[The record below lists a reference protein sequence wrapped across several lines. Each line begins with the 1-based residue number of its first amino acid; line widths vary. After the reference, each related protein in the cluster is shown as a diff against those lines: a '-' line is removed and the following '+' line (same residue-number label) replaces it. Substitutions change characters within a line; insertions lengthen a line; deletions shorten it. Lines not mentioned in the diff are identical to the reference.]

1 MSTSADN
8 RRRRSGFTLLEIMVT
23 VALVGICILPLLE
36 VRESSSQMAY
46 RSGHQLHA
54 LAYAERLLE
63 ERLLDPDEVKEEIG
77 VIEEDPTYSWVLTLE
92 DYDLSTGRV
101 IEEDEEQ
108 QGFSQSSNFSQ
119 TSGFT
124 AGAPGDAVLPDE
136 DEVADED
143 SQHRVRRFKLAVRW
157 PSLSGDAPDELLLEG
172 FLPVAREED
181 ESGVLSGPG
190 GPP

>member
-1 MSTSADN
+1 
-8 RRRRSGFTLLEIMVT
+8 MVT

-36 VRESSSQMAY
+36 LRESSSQMAY

-77 VIEEDPTYSWVLTLE
+77 VIEDDPVYSWVLTLE

-101 IEEDEEQ
+101 VEDEEE
-108 QGFSQSSNFSQ
+108 QGFSQSSSFSQ

-124 AGAPGDAVLPDE
+124 AGAPGDALVPE

-157 PSLSGDAPDELLLEG
+157 PSLDGDAPDELLLEG
-172 FLPVAREED
+172 FLPPAREPD
-181 ESGVLSGPG
+181 EPGALSGTG
-190 GPP
+190 GAQ

>member
-1 MSTSADN
+1 MSTSAEP
-8 RRRRSGFTLLEIMVT
+8 RRPSGFTLLEIMVT

-46 RSGHQLHA
+46 RSGHQLRA
-54 LAYAERLLE
+54 LAWAEQLLQ
-63 ERLLDPDEVKEEIG
+63 ERMLDPDEVQEEVG
-77 VIEEDPTYSWVLTLE
+77 VIEEDPVYSWVLTLE

-101 IEEDEEQ
+101 VEEDEP

-119 TSGFT
+119 TSNFT
-124 AGAPGDAVLPDE
+124 AGAPGDAVVPDE
-136 DEVADED
+136 DEVADEH

-172 FLPVAREED
+172 FLAVARDED
-181 ESGVLSGPG
+181 EAAALPG
-190 GPP
+190 TGGAK